1 MGTVSNSLNYPERVS
16 PALVKRVND
25 AINMLGYVPNEA
37 ARQLRMGQS
46 QTIGLIVPNFHDP
59 FHAEI
64 ARGVDDKAG
73 ENQLSVL
80 IGTSGKEASREAHF
94 LSLFEKYRVAGIVMV
109 PNELPLL
116 LSPFSNPR
124 IPLVLAGSDGRNA
137 DISSVSTNNFAAG
150 EKAAEFLLSR
160 GAQRIVIVSA
170 AAGSQARFD
179 DRERGALAV
188 LAQRHAGS
196 VEVVRAP
203 ALTVRAGREIG
214 DLLRA
219 RGAADRPQAVF
230 ATHDLWALGVA
241 QSFDSD
247 SGKTSGLT
255 VVGAE
260 DIDSHNLSPVGVNS
274 LRLPA
279 YEIGR
284 ESVATLI
291 HALDSED
298 LVAEHKRLVPTVVTE
313 DSSHSPA
320 PMLTGSADRHP
331 SPIR

>member
-1 MGTVSNSLNYPERVS
+1 
-16 PALVKRVND
+16 
-25 AINMLGYVPNEA
+25 
-37 ARQLRMGQS
+37 
-46 QTIGLIVPNFHDP
+46 
-59 FHAEI
+59 
-64 ARGVDDKAG
+64 
-73 ENQLSVL
+73 
-80 IGTSGKEASREAHF
+80 
-94 LSLFEKYRVAGIVMV
+94 MV
-109 PNELPLL
+109 PNDLPLL

-124 IPLVLAGSDGRNA
+124 IPLVLAGSDGRNV

-170 AAGSQARFD
+170 ATGWQTRFD

-298 LVAEHKRLVPTVVTE
+298 LVAEHKRLVPTLVTE